1 MSPVGRLTGN
11 LVIPS
16 KDTRD
21 ARFLDAAMAAS
32 ALVANAD
39 RTVSR
44 AKRRVLEKILDRVEE
59 LKAFDV
65 HLALNSFDEFD
76 HCICSQG
83 ERGQVQAHVAASI
96 AAAP

>member
-1 MSPVGRLTGN
+1 MSPVGKLTSN

-32 ALVANAD
+32 ALVANANG
-39 RTVSR
+39 TASR
-44 AKRRVLEKILDRVEE
+44 AKRDVLEIILNRVEE

-65 HLALNSFDEFD
+65 HLALNSFDDFA
-76 HCICSQG
+76 HCICS
-83 ERGQVQAHVAASI
+83 R
-96 AAAP
+96 